1 MRAQAREILQRGAT
15 DAVFEQYLT
24 DKGFTEAWL
33 TELTQQAID
42 VLEGRVRDQL
52 LRLRRAV
59 EEARPGC
66 GAPRGAARPR
76 ASYAHAR
83 EGRAAHARE
92 PRPGAALTCHEALPH
107 VYRSALPERLT
118 PPPEGLCAR

>member
-59 EEARPGC
+59 EEAR
-66 GAPRGAARPR
+66 ARGAALPAVPLARVRHTPTRAKDAPPTPESPAPAPR
-76 ASYAHAR
+76 
-83 EGRAAHARE
+83 
-92 PRPGAALTCHEALPH
+92 
-107 VYRSALPERLT
+107 
-118 PPPEGLCAR
+118 